1 MATNAGGSAVYAV
14 RVVKDGR
21 TVTRRQISE
30 GLGRADAVVI
40 KAAAGVIYVL
50 GDAASP
56 NGLGAAPT
64 KITTKRVGKN
74 LHVSFAKSGLGN
86 PDVPDLIIEGYFD
99 YPASPVMGALE
110 SGALENYDL
119 GHSVQ
124 ANQDQASQAQGAT
137 SQAGSGSGAGGAV
150 QASLA
155 GAAPAGLGTMGWG
168 LAILGG
174 ALALGGG
181 GKGSSS
187 SATPDAA
194 TAAQS
199 KISAYANDGTQTAPT
214 AADYTSLGVTG
225 VTSSNLAAI
234 NSAIDALASTSVNSK
249 AKVQTVVDTF
259 KLILAEAN
267 GALEDDTPTSDPTAA
282 QYALIGAN
290 IGLAATGSAN
300 LSLLNDALGELAST
314 AVDTITEINALAASA
329 NAVIAGAAGGMS
341 PTLAQLSLLGIVG
354 VTNSN
359 LLAVQNAIGAT
370 ADSGLL
376 VDSLAEL
383 QAVVTTAVSAALASQ
398 TVLMNYAISGTNPA
412 PLLTD
417 YGNLGVSG
425 VSTENLTSMNS
436 AVESLMSLGVNAP
449 YKVQA
454 LVDSY
459 TKILLEANGATADA
473 TTADPT
479 SDDYAAIGAAIGLAN
494 GGVAGGADV
503 ASNALSLLND
513 ALGAQQ
519 LAGVDT
525 VGEFNTLSGLIDK
538 VINLAGLAT
547 GASTASSTLTMSD
560 LASMGVDTAL
570 ADLTTEQ
577 GAVLQAI
584 ANSADSGSGVS
595 TILALQA
602 IVNANAT

>member
-1 MATNAGGSAVYAV
+1 MAATAAVYTV
-14 RVVKDGR
+14 RVVKEGR
-21 TVTRRQISE
+21 TLSRKQVSE

-50 GDAASP
+50 GDAASA
-56 NGLGAAPT
+56 NGLGAAPA

-74 LHVSFAKSGLGN
+74 LHVSLAKSGLGN

-99 YPASPVMGALE
+99 FPPAPVMGTLE

-124 ANQDQASQAQGAT
+124 ATQANQDQASQAQGSA

-150 QASLA
+150 QATLA
-155 GAAPAGLGTMGWG
+155 GAAAPGLGAMGWG

-187 SATPDAA
+187 AAPDAA

-199 KISAYANDGTQTAPT
+199 KISTFANDAAQAAPA
-214 AADYTSLGVTG
+214 AADYTALGVTG
-225 VTSSNLAAI
+225 VTSGNLAAI
-234 NSAIDALASTSVNSK
+234 NSAIDALASTNVDSK
-249 AKVQTVVDTF
+249 AKVQAVVDAF

-267 GALEDDTPTSDPTAA
+267 GTLEDDTPTIDPTAA

-290 IGLAATGSAN
+290 IGAASAGSVN

-314 AVDTITEINALAASA
+314 AVDTINEINALAASA
-329 NAVIAGAAGGMS
+329 NAVMTGAAGGTA
-341 PTLAQLSLLGIVG
+341 PTLAQLGLLGITG
-354 VTNSN
+354 VTASN

-370 ADSGLL
+370 ADSGLQ
-376 VDSLAEL
+376 VDTVAEL
-383 QAVVTTAVSAALASQ
+383 QAVVTTAASAVAASL
-398 TVLMNYAISGTNPA
+398 TVLTNYATSGTNPA

-417 YGNLGVSG
+417 FSNLGVGG
-425 VSTENLTSMNS
+425 VTASNLASMNS
-436 AVESLMSLGVNAP
+436 AVDALGSAGVSAP

-454 LVDSY
+454 LVDAY
-459 TKILLEANGATADA
+459 TKIMAEANGAAADA
-473 TTADPT
+473 TAADPT
-479 SDDYAAIGAAIGLAN
+479 SDDFAAIGAAIGLAN
-494 GGVAGGADV
+494 GGIAGGSDV

-525 VGEFNTLSGLIDK
+525 VGELNSLSGLIDK

-577 GAVLQAI
+577 GAILQAI
-584 ANSADSGSGVS
+584 ANSADSGSGVT

-602 IVNANAT
+602 IVNANAA